1 MDGNAEQGKEGVA
14 RAFGDLVRLS
24 GVHKYYSG
32 GSAGVHALNG
42 IDLQL
47 GAGEIVSVCGP
58 SGSGKT
64 SLLSLIGM
72 LEAPTEGSVVIA
84 SLLTGKLS
92 EQARAELRADMIGMV
107 FQAFTLIPV
116 LSVRENVLLPLKLRG
131 QPDGDTWQAVQARAD
146 ELLAQ
151 LGLSTMA
158 DHFPRDLD
166 PSQSQRVAIA
176 RALIGRPRLVLAD
189 EPGSRLDGAGI
200 RMTMD
205 LFAREQAAHGTAFLV
220 STRDQRQLS
229 RVTRTLQ
236 LSDGRLQNVVATSS
250 RKPFR
255 AEV

>member
-1 MDGNAEQGKEGVA
+1 MDGNTERGNEGVA
-14 RAFGDLVRLS
+14 RSFGDLVRLS

-32 GSAGVHALNG
+32 GTSGVHALNG
-42 IDLQL
+42 IELQL
-47 GAGEIVSVCGP
+47 GAGEIVAICGP

-64 SLLSLIGM
+64 TLLSLIGM
-72 LEAPTEGSVVIA
+72 LEAPTEGSIVIA
-84 SLLTGKLS
+84 SLLTGKLT

-131 QPDGDTWQAVQARAD
+131 HLDGNSAPARAD
-146 ELLAQ
+146 DLLAQ

-158 DHFPRDLD
+158 EHLPRDLD

-189 EPGSRLDGAGI
+189 EPGARLDGATL

-205 LFAREQAAHGTAFLV
+205 LFAREQAAHGTAFLIT
-220 STRDQRQLS
+220 TRDQRQLS
-229 RVTRTLQ
+229 RATRTLQ
-236 LSDGRLQNVVATSS
+236 LSEGRLQQADAAGR
-250 RKPFR
+250 RKPLR